1 MLGQELDVLLEFPDR
16 FLLLLD
22 DLIRPRLRLLP
33 TYSSPHFHA
42 PTMVC
47 FCELMTPPS
56 LAITCSFSRTRLSLS
71 MILSDCWLCSVFNAM
86 IALLSWLI

>member
-33 TYSSPHFHA
+33 T
-42 PTMVC
+42 
-47 FCELMTPPS
+47 
-56 LAITCSFSRTRLSLS
+56 
-71 MILSDCWLCSVFNAM
+71 
-86 IALLSWLI
+86 